1 MSDFI
6 LYSYQCHP
14 IHIEVNAKKPSI
26 DPVYDQQCNREA
38 DEAMAKHQELFEKLF
53 NTPEIHNFKKDDNL
67 FFLHKGNYYGGKIVM
82 NRGGVIMLR
91 LQKSKFKE
99 YELDYKIVTLKEEPS
114 SLIIIDNRFEQQRI
128 LIERNRNTF
137 QPKTI
142 AALLEKNIGAQL
154 AKDRVGIEIP
164 LVYRKELFWNFVENH
179 ERSIKKIIFD
189 FPYPNMARPM
199 DKLGASLKKFGVDI
213 RGKVR
218 VEATAQRNDILLI
231 EPKEKNE
238 DLDDIVSY
246 LSDIGAPVNIHL
258 VNGRRVKCFS
268 DKNPIVIDIKKSI
281 TEFRGDDDQ
290 NQLFNDRIFN
300 AVTELLN
307 SLKEI
312 NYPQDSGN
320 DYI

>member
-1 MSDFI
+1 MADFI

-26 DPVYDQQCNREA
+26 DPVYDQQCNQEA
-38 DEAMAKHQELFEKLF
+38 DEAMAKHQELFDKLF
-53 NTPEIHNFKKDDNL
+53 STPEIHNFKKDDNL
-67 FFLHKGNYYGGKIVM
+67 FFLHNGNYYGGKIVM
-82 NRGGVIMLR
+82 NRGGIIMLR

-128 LIERNRNTF
+128 LIERNKNTF

-142 AALLEKNIGAQL
+142 AKLLEKNIGAQL
-154 AKDRVGIEIP
+154 AKERVGIKIP
-164 LVYRKELFWNFVENH
+164 LVYRKELFWNIVEGH
-179 ERSIKKIIFD
+179 HWGIKKIIFD

-218 VEATAQRNDILLI
+218 VTATAQRNDILI
-231 EPKEKNE
+231 VEPKEKNPDMDE
-238 DLDDIVSY
+238 IVSY
-246 LSDIGAPVNIHL
+246 LSDIGAPVNIYL
-258 VNGRRVKCFS
+258 INGRIVKCFS
-268 DKNPIVIDIKKSI
+268 NENPIVIDVKKAI
-281 TEFRGDDDQ
+281 AEFRGNEDH
-290 NQLFNDRIFN
+290 NQLFNDRIYN
-300 AVTELLN
+300 AAIELLN

-312 NYPQDSGN
+312 NYPVME
-320 DYI
+320 

>member
-179 ERSIKKIIFD
+179 ERGIKKIIFD

-218 VEATAQRNDILLI
+218 VEATAQRNDILFI

-268 DKNPIVIDIKKSI
+268 DKNPIVIDVKKSI

>member
-1 MSDFI
+1 MADFI

-14 IHIEVNAKKPSI
+14 MHIEVNAKKPSI

-38 DEAMAKHQELFEKLF
+38 DEAMAKHQELFGKLF

-99 YELDYKIVTLKEEPS
+99 YEMDYKIVTLKEEPS

-142 AALLEKNIGAQL
+142 ATLLEKNIGTQL
-154 AKDRVGIEIP
+154 AKDRVGIQIP

-179 ERSIKKIIFD
+179 ARGIKKIIFD

-199 DKLGASLKKFGVDI
+199 DKLGANLKKFGVDI

-238 DLDDIVSY
+238 DLDEIVSY

-268 DKNPIVIDIKKSI
+268 DKNPIVIEVKKSI
-281 TEFRGDDDQ
+281 TEFRGDEDQ

-312 NYPQDSGN
+312 NYPVVEQKK
-320 DYI
+320 

>member
-1 MSDFI
+1 MADFI

-14 IHIEVNAKKPSI
+14 IHIEVNAEKPSI

-67 FFLHKGNYYGGKIVM
+67 FFLHKDNYYGGKIVM

-99 YELDYKIVTLKEEPS
+99 YELDYKIVSLKEEPS

-142 AALLEKNIGAQL
+142 AKLLEKNIGAQL

-164 LVYRKELFWNFVENH
+164 LVFKKELFWKTVENY
-179 ERSIKKIIFD
+179 ERGIKKIIFD

-199 DKLGASLKKFGVDI
+199 DKLGANLKKFGVDI

-238 DLDDIVSY
+238 DLDEIVSY

-268 DKNPIVIDIKKSI
+268 DNNPTVIDVKKSI
-281 TEFRGDDDQ
+281 TEFRGEEDQ
-290 NQLFNDRIFN
+290 NQLFNDRIYN

-307 SLKEI
+307 SLKGI
-312 NYPQDSGN
+312 NYAQDSGN
-320 DYI
+320 GYI